1 MIMKKSYEHFSRKL
15 PSIVFIERKKLP
27 TGAKPLTILC
37 KQVTHHDKGVIRFG
51 IFYDVSVR

>member
-1 MIMKKSYEHFSRKL
+1 MKKSYEHFSRKL